1 MLAARDETYRE
12 AKKNVHSKWMHHQ
25 AFDSEIKSNKDCLER
40 LIKEDNDLIDQKP
53 ELAKVKIRAV
63 FCCQLIGLYIRVRD
77 C

>member
-12 AKKNVHSKWMHHQ
+12 AKNVHSKWMHHQ